1 MYHRSVALLGETA
14 GNAELKA
21 LIAQLPIAV
30 YVCEAPSGLVRLYN
44 RRAAEL
50 WGREPT
56 LGEQRYCGALR
67 LFRPD
72 GTHLPHAETP
82 MAEVL
87 LFGGERSD
95 DVVIERPDGS
105 RITVRVSIS
114 ALRDPQG
121 HIVGAVNAFQDVTER
136 KKLEDDAARLAAV
149 IVSAADAIISKS
161 LDGRIMSWNRG
172 AEAMFGYREGE
183 VLGKSIT
190 IIIPPDRL
198 HEEEVIIR
206 RLTRGETIEHFETER
221 VAKDGRTI
229 PISLS
234 VSPIRDRHGQVVG
247 ASKVARDITDRRRL
261 EREREELLVRERVAR
276 TEAETANRAKD
287 DFFATL
293 SHELRTPLSSI
304 LGWARLLRSGQLD
317 RAASDRALEVI
328 ERNLHNLGHM
338 VTDMLDVSRIISGK
352 TSLDIGPVD
361 FGRVIETAVD
371 SLRPDASAKGI
382 TIQLALNATA
392 RFLVG
397 DPGRLQQVVRNLVS
411 NAVKFTPHRGRVG
424 VGLTDLPEGARLTVT
439 DTGQGIAPDFL
450 PLIFE
455 RFRQADSTTTRSQ
468 DGLGL
473 AIVRR
478 IVELHGGLVRAES
491 AGIGQGATFVVD
503 LPQARAAKAT
513 SPVSPGGLQ
522 PTSLPP
528 DLLLGVRVLVVD
540 DSRDTRQLLAMILE
554 LQKAHV
560 VSASS
565 ASEALTLFK
574 KTPPDV
580 LVCDIAMPGTDGNQF
595 IRQIRVGAGGASSYV
610 PAVAV
615 TAFAR
620 PEDRVRA
627 LRAGFD
633 EYIAKPIEPTALVG
647 TIARLAGR
655 ETQA

>member
-1 MYHRSVALLGETA
+1 MLGETL
-14 GNAELKA
+14 GIAELKA

-44 RRAAEL
+44 QRAVEL

-114 ALRDPQG
+114 GLRDPKG

-149 IVSAADAIISKS
+149 IVSADDAIISKS

-172 AEAMFGYREGE
+172 AEVMFGYREGE

-221 VAKDGRTI
+221 VSKDGRTI

-234 VSPIRDRHGQVVG
+234 VSPIRDRHGRVVG

-261 EREREELLVRERVAR
+261 EREREESLVRERAAR

-328 ERNLHNLGHM
+328 ERNSHNLGHL
-338 VTDMLDVSRIISGK
+338 VTDMLDVSRIISSK
-352 TSLDIGPVD
+352 TSLDIEPVD
-361 FGRVIETAVD
+361 LGRVIETAVD

-382 TIQLALNATA
+382 TIQLALEATA

-411 NAVKFTPHRGRVG
+411 NAVKFTPHRGSVEVR
-424 VGLTDLPEGARLTVT
+424 LTDLPEGARLTVT

-468 DGLGL
+468 EGLGLGL

-491 AGIGQGATFVVD
+491 AGIGQGATFIVD
-503 LPQARAAKAT
+503 LPQARAAMAT
-513 SPVSPGGLQ
+513 SPISLLPA
-522 PTSLPP
+522 SLPP
-528 DLLLGVRVLVVD
+528 DLLRGVRVLVVD
-540 DSRDTRQLLAMILE
+540 DSPDTRQLLALILE

-633 EYIAKPIEPTALVG
+633 EYIAKPIEPDKLVG

-655 ETQA
+655 GTQA

>member
-1 MYHRSVALLGETA
+1 MAMLGETA
-14 GNAELKA
+14 GIAEMKA

-30 YVCEAPSGLVRLYN
+30 YVCEAPSGLLRLYN

-87 LFGGERSD
+87 LFGGERND

-105 RITVRVSIS
+105 RITVRVNIT
-114 ALRDPQG
+114 ALRDSQG

-136 KKLEDDAARLAAV
+136 TKAEDDAAHLAAV
-149 IVSAADAIISKS
+149 IVSADDAIISKL
-161 LDGRIMSWNRG
+161 LDGRITSWNRA
-172 AEAMFGYREGE
+172 AERMFGYTEGE

-198 HEEEVIIR
+198 HEEEVIIQ
-206 RLTRGETIEHFETER
+206 RLTRGESIEHFETER
-221 VAKDGRTI
+221 VAKDGRI
-229 PISLS
+229 LQLSLS
-234 VSPIRDRHGQVVG
+234 VSPIRDRRGRIVG
-247 ASKVARDITDRRRL
+247 ASKVARDISEKRRF
-261 EREREELLVRERVAR
+261 EREREELLARERVAR
-276 TEAETANRAKD
+276 ADAETANQAKD

-304 LGWARLLRSGQLD
+304 LGWARLLRSGKLD
-317 RAASDRALEVI
+317 RVAADRGLEVI
-328 ERNLHNLGHM
+328 ERNSHSLEHLI
-338 VTDMLDVSRIISGK
+338 TDMFDVSRIISGK
-352 TSLDIGPVD
+352 TSLDLEPVD
-361 FGRVIETAVD
+361 LGSVIETAID

-382 TIQLALNATA
+382 TIQLALDATA

-411 NAVKFTPHRGRVG
+411 NAVKFTPTGGSVEIR
-424 VGLTDLPEGARLTVT
+424 LTNLQEGMRLTVT

-450 PLIFE
+450 PHIFE
-455 RFRQADSTTTRSQ
+455 RFRQADITTTRSQ
-468 DGLGL
+468 EGLGLGL

-478 IVELHGGLVRAES
+478 IVELHDGTVRAES
-491 AGIGQGATFVVD
+491 AGIGRGATFIVD
-503 LPQARAAKAT
+503 LPQAGAAAAA
-513 SPVSPGGLQ
+513 SPASPAQL
-522 PTSLPP
+522 TSLPP
-528 DLLLGVRVLVVD
+528 DLLEGVRVLVVD
-540 DSRDTRQLLAMILE
+540 DSADTRQLLALTLE

-565 ASEALTLFK
+565 AREALTLFQ

-595 IRQIRVGAGGASSYV
+595 IRQIRVGAGRASSYV

-620 PEDRVRA
+620 PEDRERA

-633 EYIAKPIEPTALVG
+633 AYLAKPIGPAELVG

-655 ETQA
+655 GTRA